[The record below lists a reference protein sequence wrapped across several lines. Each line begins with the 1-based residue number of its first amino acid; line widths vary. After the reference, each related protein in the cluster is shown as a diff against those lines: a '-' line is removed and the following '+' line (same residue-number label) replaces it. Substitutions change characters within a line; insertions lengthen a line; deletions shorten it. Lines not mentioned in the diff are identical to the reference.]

1 LARFAFIFLAVQF
14 GLFALEMLEPV
25 RQAVINPWT
34 SAVAAMSVWIVSA
47 FDADVQASG
56 AIMRSLA
63 NGFAVEIQA
72 GCNGV
77 EACITLAAAIVA
89 FPASW
94 RYRIAGLVLGFIA
107 VQALNLVRVIS
118 LFYLGQWNMK
128 AFEFAHLYLWQA
140 LILIDALVVFLV
152 WARHARAAPPREGG
166 DGGVPAAREV
176 AVG

>member
-1 LARFAFIFLAVQF
+1 LARFAIIFLAVQI

-25 RQAVINPWT
+25 RRAVINPWT
-34 SAVAAMSVWIVSA
+34 SALATLSGWIVSV
-47 FDADVQASG
+47 FDANVAASG
-56 AIMRSLA
+56 AVLRSLA

-89 FPASW
+89 FPAPW
-94 RYRIAGLVLGFIA
+94 RYRILGLVLGFIA

-118 LFYLGQWNMK
+118 LFYLGQWSMK

-152 WARHARAAPPREGG
+152 WARH
-166 DGGVPAAREV
+166 VPKAAAR
-176 AVG
+176 G

>member
-1 LARFAFIFLAVQF
+1 MIAR
-14 GLFALEMLEPV
+14 
-25 RQAVINPWT
+25 NPQL
-34 SAVAAMSVWIVSA
+34 SSGDAAPIL
-47 FDADVQASG
+47 
-56 AIMRSLA
+56 RSLT

-94 RYRIAGLVLGFIA
+94 RYRIAGLALGFIA

-118 LFYLGQWNMK
+118 LFYLGQWSMK

-152 WARHARAAPPREGG
+152 WARQARVALPPRVPGG
-166 DGGVPAAREV
+166 DASGSEKPAI
-176 AVG
+176 G